1 MILYMKVKELI
12 EQLGKLDP
20 ESEIEIVQNPPSY
33 VFLVKGPGD
42 ESE

>member
-33 VFLVKGPGD
+33 GFLVKGPGD

>member
-1 MILYMKVKELI
+1 MSVKVKDLI

-33 VFLVKGPGD
+33 GFLVKGPGD